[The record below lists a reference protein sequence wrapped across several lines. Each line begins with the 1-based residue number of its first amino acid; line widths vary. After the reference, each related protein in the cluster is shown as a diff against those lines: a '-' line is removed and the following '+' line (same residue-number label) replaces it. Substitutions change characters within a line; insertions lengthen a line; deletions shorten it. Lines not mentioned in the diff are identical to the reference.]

1 MSAPLSVR
9 DADARG
15 AFGAEPEH
23 RCDRCGAVD
32 CDAPMCA
39 LAARCD
45 AEAPLALVQFLRGVS
60 MDVLADR
67 LAQAP
72 GAEADLPAMPWE
84 RSYDPALDAATARQW
99 ARVVRVGGDLL
110 DRAAGGAW

>member
-39 LAARCD
+39 LAAHCD
-45 AEAPLALVQFLRGVS
+45 AEAPLALVAFLRGVS
-60 MDVLADR
+60 TRCYFERLAD
-67 LAQAP
+67 AG
-72 GAEADLPAMPWE
+72 GAEAGLPAMPWE
-84 RSYDPALDAATARQW
+84 QSHDPALDAATTRQW
-99 ARVVRVGGDLL
+99 ARVVRAGGDLL